1 MARGATSSSQNQP
14 PFGNSSW
21 DNSRGSLGT
30 DGSGSMPRPGHAHK
44 FSGQSWGSGGS
55 PRAHVQVP
63 DRFTPD
69 DPNRDPDTPN
79 TGVTPA
85 MAEAAA
91 YRRAQAA
98 RQQQLQQQ
106 QQQQQQQ
113 ARQKPKPPPI
123 RTGGSDDGATRSS
136 FYVLNKDARTSAYM
150 MDDGDRPPPV
160 PSKDGAKRSVTEPPP
175 QEPRRRRPSL
185 DMLRSVTGF
194 GLDRKSGNTS
204 STSVD
209 GHSQQPTLRTRRSKD
224 LLRGSLFE
232 SSKTRQAEQQRQLGV
247 TSEPEPSRK
256 SSPVVVLKKS
266 SGALRALFRGKPKPE
281 AAPVV
286 RDDSP
291 SESLAKPV
299 PMFSSSTSLSKT
311 PGSPL
316 SYSSKSPSA
325 SSFSTANNGGLNTV
339 KSTSSLSKSQTA
351 NPKPN
356 SNQQNQTTQQLTKVT
371 SRSSKA
377 SNTTPQTLCCG
388 GQQNA
393 EQQQPPRPMQP
404 PPRTDPPPA
413 PPKQSTLSPASAADP
428 PPHSG
433 NKTPIGPRSMPTKT
447 NGSTSSHSHS
457 SHGRR
462 NSDRNSDTPKPNGP
476 RSPPLPSNANKTTP
490 TQPPTRAL
498 PDPKKDAS
506 LSPSKSF
513 VPLSATTT
521 NSSISPNGNP
531 RELPQNSASPAG
543 SDGGS
548 VATVRGVAEPSA
560 RLGDDWSPM
569 KQTNGSTK
577 LNLLQLP
584 ELDLALGDFSSS
596 FSSDFSFDSL
606 GFGLSGDSSNSPE
619 RGGATP
625 KNGRSSPSRNSWGLQ
640 VTPPGGATS
649 RAERRR
655 SKSVGNGEGDSFW
668 RSGFDSSWL
677 TAKQFSTSASSQ
689 ELHTASQ
696 SLPKETEPTAT
707 AAAQEQQP
715 ATRAMCC
722 GSVDPAAAHA
732 QEQQAAARGLCCG
745 SVPSVNDSVST
756 HQSMSDHARTP
767 SHGSSTHETSSPS
780 PPRTPEDAHS
790 ALLGIAAAHG
800 EKSPHGDASVES
812 ALSYDTPMSMSAEDA
827 YGGVSTAT
835 TATPAQATAMAAG
848 GALAAAAGAATVAA
862 MASDDTTP
870 PASSSRQAAGAE
882 QALAAPKPTK
892 ASASNLATPPQKSRS
907 KSPAPKSESPQPP
920 TSAPDAL
927 AMLTAGSKSKRG
939 KKPKNEAPKPK
950 EEPFVPKLKP
960 YVDYDPWAPGKP
972 PRVTEEPKEP
982 EQLPPLKAPFKARNN
997 SRTLVTRA
1005 NYIHPDPTISLFDLT
1020 HELERSLENFRHPM
1034 QSGGPERSMII
1045 RSELLVYVAEID
1057 KRCYDPREEPQ
1068 YRELRE
1074 FCYDW
1079 ADSLLFELRNE
1090 QPANERGAC
1099 LEGLAAILECNA
1111 LAAEALQL
1119 SISHQSAFRNLMVR
1133 VMNFVMDKLGAKG
1146 VFHNTLLFSGR
1157 FLAFAF
1163 FRIPHIGGQLV
1174 GVLQPPRGALMRFT
1188 RPVLIG
1194 QRIPPEAQPTYP
1206 EHLQGL
1212 CFDNAQA
1219 YTRRL
1224 LSLEPDFEMPDEK
1237 EAFHFQP
1244 GNWLRRW
1251 QSDDSELFPAF
1262 YRAYHRQLANYLA
1275 PAVEYYQQQNRP
1287 VPTHVLF
1294 RAPGYAHLA
1303 TIFARKC
1310 HSYILGSVNAVT
1322 TSSSGQHFDATESAG
1337 FRGSQKPAVLE
1348 TANRR
1353 LVETMWTFAS
1363 TLVTLPTSDGRV
1375 LECDGSQLWGEMV
1388 ELWMKN
1394 LITKT
1399 SLYSPK
1405 GVFCLFDLIDGIVDP
1420 VLNGSA
1426 DSPLDIPYV
1435 IGLVRLILNE
1445 AEHALT
1451 LVKVIAFVFTHWE
1464 ILTARP
1470 EDRKELCLDILLDR
1484 KLFERLC
1491 LFWSQSVRSY
1501 VLRLVV
1507 FRLGHLHT
1515 TSADGESYNVEIES
1529 VQLLQT
1535 RLDRIKRR
1543 HDELE
1548 PAPKDDDVL
1557 ESPTQLKTPHTPR
1570 TPTTTQMP
1578 RSRSTITMVADS
1590 PQAPSK
1596 AEKLLGLGGFGQN
1609 DEDGGKPKASWWK
1622 RTLGKPGKK
1631 ARKAKEA
1638 ASPSISPSPTL
1649 TDVTL
1654 PSPRSSTSS
1663 RYENSAGSIKGRQSP
1678 APSMS
1683 KPQPAP
1689 PAQSANGNGNGSLQ
1703 SPSQSAPPPQA
1714 QPPAPEPKLEPSPM
1728 AADAGVESPRSS
1740 ESSDS
1745 PNSRGRKGPPPNI
1758 NVDHAKRPEGT
1769 KAAFAFEFDLPAMS
1783 PRSDAFDPAPNAT
1796 SPRRSSQPPSPR
1808 ATSPHMSQSFS
1819 KRSSLLPPS
1828 TEKALADVL
1837 KNAPPVPVIDLGYDK
1852 KLHCYAVRMLAELE
1866 DAQKEYDEWWSEGGI
1881 GKVDG
1886 APLRLAVAWPFHEGE
1901 D

>member
-1 MARGATSSSQNQP
+1 
-14 PFGNSSW
+14 
-21 DNSRGSLGT
+21 
-30 DGSGSMPRPGHAHK
+30 
-44 FSGQSWGSGGS
+44 
-55 PRAHVQVP
+55 
-63 DRFTPD
+63 
-69 DPNRDPDTPN
+69 
-79 TGVTPA
+79 

-98 RQQQLQQQ
+98 RQQPQP
-106 QQQQQQQ
+106 
-113 ARQKPKPPPI
+113 RQKPKPPPI
-123 RTGGSDDGATRSS
+123 RTGSNDEGTTRSS
-136 FYVLNKDARTSAYM
+136 FYVLNHDVRTSAYM
-150 MDDGDRPPPV
+150 HDETTDRPPPV
-160 PSKDGAKRSVTEPPP
+160 PSKDGSKSRCVTEPAP

-194 GLDRKSGNTS
+194 GLDRKSGNNS
-204 STSVD
+204 SSSVD
-209 GHSQQPTLRTRRSKD
+209 AKPEQPTLRTRRSKD
-224 LLRGSLFE
+224 LLRGTMFE
-232 SSKTRQAEQQRQLGV
+232 SSKSRDVRSEQQRQLGITAEV
-247 TSEPEPSRK
+247 ENK
-256 SSPVVVLKKS
+256 KSPVIVLKKS
-266 SGALRALFRGKPKPE
+266 SGALRNLFRGKSKTEP
-281 AAPVV
+281 APVV
-286 RDDSP
+286 RQDAP
-291 SESLAKPV
+291 SESLAKPA
-299 PMFSSSTSLSKT
+299 PPFSSQTSLSKT

-316 SYSSKSPSA
+316 SYTSKSPSA
-325 SSFSTANNGGLNTV
+325 SSFATNNNAGVGAGKSNPNLVSSAALNQ
-339 KSTSSLSKSQTA
+339 S
-351 NPKPN
+351 
-356 SNQQNQTTQQLTKVT
+356 QNQLNQVT

-377 SNTTPQTLCCG
+377 SNSSPQSV
-388 GQQNA
+388 
-393 EQQQPPRPMQP
+393 EQQTRPAQQP
-404 PPRTDPPPA
+404 PPRTDPPPQPA
-413 PPKQSTLSPASAADP
+413 PPKPSTLAPVAPETHAPTS
-428 PPHSG
+428 

-447 NGSTSSHSHS
+447 NGSASSHSHS
-457 SHGRR
+457 SHGNHGNRT
-462 NSDRNSDTPKPNGP
+462 SDTPKAKAPNGP
-476 RSPPLPSNANKTTP
+476 RSPSLPTNATKTTP
-490 TQPPTRAL
+490 SQPPQRAL
-498 PDPKKDAS
+498 PDPRKEAHAQAS

-513 VPLSATTT
+513 APLSATSTVT
-521 NSSISPNGNP
+521 QNGNP
-531 RELPQNSASPAG
+531 RELHQNSASPAG

-548 VATVRGVAEPSA
+548 VATVRGVAEPTA
-560 RLGDDWSPM
+560 RLGDDWAAM
-569 KQTNGSTK
+569 KQPNGQAK

-606 GFGLSGDSSNSPE
+606 SFGAGNGASSPTTPRRE

-640 VTPPGGATS
+640 VTPPGGATT

-655 SKSVGNGEGDSFW
+655 SKSVGNGESDSSW

-677 TAKQFSTSASSQ
+677 TAKQFSSSASSS
-689 ELHTASQ
+689 ELHTTSQ
-696 SLPKETEPTAT
+696 MLPPKEPEPEPVVAPV
-707 AAAQEQQP
+707 QEQVP
-715 ATRAMCC
+715 P
-722 GSVDPAAAHA
+722 G
-732 QEQQAAARGLCCG
+732 RGLCCA

-756 HQSMSDHARTP
+756 HQSLSDHARTP

-790 ALLGIAAAHG
+790 ALLGIATANS
-800 EKSPHGDASVES
+800 EKSPHVDTSVES
-812 ALSYDTPMSMSAEDA
+812 AMSYDSPMTISSEDA
-827 YGGVSTAT
+827 YGGVAHAT
-835 TATPAQATAMAAG
+835 TATSAQATAMAAAG
-848 GALAAAAGAATVAA
+848 TVAATGAAGAVGAAAAYAAA
-862 MASDDTTP
+862 DDTTP
-870 PASSSRQAAGAE
+870 PASSGRQAPAAE
-882 QALAAPKPTK
+882 KSIAAPMPSKVK
-892 ASASNLATPPQKSRS
+892 AANLATPPRKPRS
-907 KSPAPKSESPQPP
+907 KSPAPKSDSPQPP

-927 AMLTAGSKSKRG
+927 AMLTAASKSKKG
-939 KKPKNEAPKPK
+939 KKPKAESPKPK
-950 EEPFVPKLKP
+950 EEPVVLKLKP

-1057 KRCYDPREEPQ
+1057 KRCYDPRDEPQ

-1111 LAAEALQL
+1111 LAVESLQL

-1163 FRIPHIGGQLV
+1163 FRIPHVGGQLV

-1194 QRIPPEAQPTYP
+1194 QKLPAEAQPVYP

-1224 LSLEPDFEMPDEK
+1224 LSLDPDFEAPDEK

-1262 YRAYHRQLANYLA
+1262 YRAYHRQLANYLS

-1363 TLVTLPTSDGRV
+1363 TLVTLPTTDGRV

-1548 PAPKDDDVL
+1548 PAPKDDDPL
-1557 ESPTQLKTPHTPR
+1557 DSPTQLKAPHTPM
-1570 TPTTTQMP
+1570 TPTNAQMP

-1638 ASPSISPSPTL
+1638 ASPNVSPSPTL

-1663 RYENSAGSIKGRQSP
+1663 RYENSASSIKGRQSP
-1678 APSMS
+1678 APAPLS

-1689 PAQSANGNGNGSLQ
+1689 PSQQANGASQ
-1703 SPSQSAPPPQA
+1703 SPSQQQQQQHSSPLAS
-1714 QPPAPEPKLEPSPM
+1714 ESKLEPSPM
-1728 AADAGVESPRSS
+1728 APDAGVESPRSS
-1740 ESSDS
+1740 DSSDS
-1745 PNSRGRKGPPPNI
+1745 PKTPGRKAPPPNI
-1758 NVDHAKRPEGT
+1758 NVDHAKRAEGT

-1808 ATSPHMSQSFS
+1808 ATTSPHMSQSFS

-1828 TEKALADVL
+1828 TEKALEAVL

-1886 APLRLAVAWPFHEGE
+1886 APPRLAVAWPFHEGE

>member
-1 MARGATSSSQNQP
+1 
-14 PFGNSSW
+14 
-21 DNSRGSLGT
+21 
-30 DGSGSMPRPGHAHK
+30 
-44 FSGQSWGSGGS
+44 
-55 PRAHVQVP
+55 
-63 DRFTPD
+63 
-69 DPNRDPDTPN
+69 
-79 TGVTPA
+79 

-98 RQQQLQQQ
+98 RQQPQP
-106 QQQQQQQ
+106 
-113 ARQKPKPPPI
+113 RQKPKPPPI
-123 RTGGSDDGATRSS
+123 RTSSDDGTTRSS
-136 FYVLNKDARTSAYM
+136 FYVLNHDVRTSAYM
-150 MDDGDRPPPV
+150 LDDNDRPPPV
-160 PSKDGAKRSVTEPPP
+160 PSKDGTKSRCVTEPAP

-209 GHSQQPTLRTRRSKD
+209 GKEQPTLRTRRSKD
-224 LLRGSLFE
+224 LLRGTMFE
-232 SSKTRQAEQQRQLGV
+232 SSKSRQAEQQRQLGV
-247 TSEPEPSRK
+247 NAEVEPK
-256 SSPVVVLKKS
+256 KQSPVVVLKKS
-266 SGALRALFRGKPKPE
+266 SGALRNLFRGKSKTE
-281 AAPVV
+281 SAPAKQE
-286 RDDSP
+286 DAP
-291 SESLAKPV
+291 SESLAKPT
-299 PMFSSSTSLSKT
+299 PPFSSSTSLSKT

-325 SSFSTANNGGLNTV
+325 SSFNATNNAGVGAG
-339 KSTSSLSKSQTA
+339 KSNPNLVSSQA
-351 NPKPN
+351 
-356 SNQQNQTTQQLTKVT
+356 QNQTQLKQVT

-377 SNTTPQTLCCG
+377 SNTSPQSVTCCG
-388 GQQNA
+388 TPAA
-393 EQQQPPRPMQP
+393 EQQTPRPTQP
-404 PPRTDPPPA
+404 TPRTDPQPA
-413 PPKQSTLSPASAADP
+413 PPKSSTLSPNSASETP
-428 PPHSG
+428 THSG
-433 NKTPIGPRSMPTKT
+433 NKMPIGPRSMPTRT
-447 NGSTSSHSHS
+447 NGSTSSHSHG
-457 SHGRR
+457 SHHGHR
-462 NSDRNSDTPKPNGP
+462 NSDRNSDTPKAKTPNGP
-476 RSPPLPSNANKTTP
+476 RSPQTKTTP

-498 PDPKKDAS
+498 PDPKKEQANQPNQS
-506 LSPSKSF
+506 NQTNQTSQTNQSNQTSQATLSPSKSF
-513 VPLSATTT
+513 IPLSAT
-521 NSSISPNGNP
+521 SSATPNGNP
-531 RELPQNSASPAG
+531 RELHQNSASPAG

-548 VATVRGVAEPSA
+548 VATVRGVAEPTA

-569 KQTNGSTK
+569 KQPNGQAK

-606 GFGLSGDSSNSPE
+606 GFGASNGASSPTTPG

-625 KNGRSSPSRNSWGLQ
+625 KNGRSSPRNSWGLQ
-640 VTPPGGATS
+640 VTPPGGTT

-655 SKSVGNGEGDSFW
+655 SKSVGNGEGDSYW

-677 TAKQFSTSASSQ
+677 TAKQFSTSASSS
-689 ELHTASQ
+689 ELHTTSQ
-696 SLPKETEPTAT
+696 PPKEPEPAPPAT
-707 AAAQEQQP
+707 PAQEQQ
-715 ATRAMCC
+715 
-722 GSVDPAAAHA
+722 
-732 QEQQAAARGLCCG
+732 QQPPPTRGLCCG

-756 HQSMSDHARTP
+756 HQTMSDHARTP

-790 ALLGIAAAHG
+790 ALLGIATANS
-800 EKSPHGDASVES
+800 EKSPHADASVES
-812 ALSYDTPMSMSAEDA
+812 ALSYDSPMTLSSEDA

-835 TATPAQATAMAAG
+835 TATTAQATAMAAG
-848 GALAAAAGAATVAA
+848 GALAAAGGAAVAA
-862 MASDDTTP
+862 SYADDTTP
-870 PASSSRQAAGAE
+870 PASSGKQAPSAE
-882 QALAAPKPTK
+882 QPIAAPTPSKPK
-892 ASASNLATPPQKSRS
+892 SSNLTTPPRKSRS

-927 AMLTAGSKSKRG
+927 AMLTAASKSKKG
-939 KKPKNEAPKPK
+939 KKPKAESPKPK
-950 EEPFVPKLKP
+950 EEPVVLKLKP

-1057 KRCYDPREEPQ
+1057 KRCYDPRDEPQ

-1111 LAAEALQL
+1111 LAVESLQL

-1163 FRIPHIGGQLV
+1163 FRIPHVGGQLV

-1194 QRIPPEAQPTYP
+1194 QKIPPEAQPVYP

-1224 LSLEPDFEMPDEK
+1224 LSLDPDFEAPDEK

-1262 YRAYHRQLANYLA
+1262 YRAYHRQLASYLA

-1363 TLVTLPTSDGRV
+1363 TLVTLPTTDGRV

-1515 TSADGESYNVEIES
+1515 TNADGESYNVEIES

-1548 PAPKDDDVL
+1548 PAPNDDDPL

-1596 AEKLLGLGGFGQN
+1596 AEKLLGLSGFGQS

-1678 APSMS
+1678 APAPLS

-1689 PAQSANGNGNGSLQ
+1689 PSQQPNGGLQ
-1703 SPSQSAPPPQA
+1703 SPMQTQAP
-1714 QPPAPEPKLEPSPM
+1714 QPPAPESKLEPSPM
-1728 AADAGVESPRSS
+1728 APDAGIESPRSS
-1740 ESSDS
+1740 DSSDS
-1745 PNSRGRKGPPPNI
+1745 PKTPGRKAPPPNI
-1758 NVDHAKRPEGT
+1758 NVDHAKRAEGT

-1808 ATSPHMSQSFS
+1808 ATTSPHMSQSFS

-1886 APLRLAVAWPFHEGE
+1886 APPRLAVAWPFHEGE